1 MQIPSE
7 IDTNSFE
14 GLTRLLRF
22 TIGMRDNDEDKA
34 ALKHLEKR
42 FGLTAYEPQLRGA
55 LEDFAEHL
63 NRLESKQRFEA
74 VCSLISGAIDPND
87 ILDQELA
94 QAILDFSRHKRI
106 VRFSFT
112 PSLLLCLKHAQIVKP
127 KHFLYELRY
136 SGVGL
141 DKELAAFA
149 SLFLNLAIYVESNPP
164 WVPDMVFDDSEP
176 NTELPDLE
184 ISFPPA
190 NFKLN
195 DAPHLEES
203 VRASKL
209 PRAVDRGKY
218 DLESVMLDYLC
229 FTERSVLVF
238 TSESFLHSTKQS
250 RLLVRQR
257 LLDFQRID
265 SVTELTMTSPHLFLI
280 ELAPELAQVISIR
293 MAVSSD
299 ASQIGLSAIKPNED
313 SRKVAYVPV
322 SDIRSAGDTLKPAR
336 YLVTGPA
343 GGRNLAEH
351 FRNAFYPGKYKL
363 ADLFE
368 ITRPKTTRHDP
379 VGTFEIQEVRAG
391 NISANGEITGQ
402 LRRISIRSTLA
413 IGLEEQLIKPGDIL
427 FAHRGPIGHATY
439 VTDATTQKSP
449 MWAGQT
455 LLIFRPRKRSSG
467 NQNAI
472 YCDPRVLFM
481 YLLTPAVQKDWSRS
495 VSDERSPAIPI
506 GRIES
511 LNLPE
516 NLILP
521 RKPKKGDP
529 TASQYSSHIHKEQ
542 ILTEYQKR
550 QKQLMN
556 LRELQDSMNEGLVRV
571 WDSAW
576 EKQVDG
582 KN

>member
-55 LEDFAEHL
+55 LEDFAEYL

-74 VCSLISGAIDPND
+74 VCSLISGALDPND

-94 QAILDFSRHKRI
+94 QAILNVSTNNRI

-127 KHFLYELRY
+127 KHLLYELRY

-164 WVPDMVFDDSEP
+164 WDPDMIFDDSEP
-176 NTELPDLE
+176 NTEMPDLE
-184 ISFPPA
+184 VSFPPA
-190 NFKLN
+190 NLKLN

-203 VRASKL
+203 VRASRL

-218 DLESVMLDYLC
+218 DLESVMLNYLC
-229 FTERSVLVF
+229 STEWSVLVF

-257 LLDFQRID
+257 LLDYERID

-280 ELAPELAQVISIR
+280 KLVPGFAQVISIR
-293 MAVSSD
+293 MAVTSD
-299 ASQIGLSAIKPNED
+299 ASKVGVYVSKANEY
-313 SRKVAYVPV
+313 SRKVADIPL

-336 YLVTGPA
+336 YLVTGPS
-343 GGRNLAEH
+343 GGRNPAEV
-351 FRNAFYPGKYKL
+351 FRNAFFPGKHKL

-368 ITRPKTTRHDP
+368 IIRPKTTRHDP

-391 NISANGEITGQ
+391 NISENGEITGQ
-402 LRRISIRSTLA
+402 LRRIGIRSTLA

-467 NQNAI
+467 NKNAI

-481 YLLTPAVQKDWSRS
+481 YLLTPAVRKDWSKS

-521 RKPKKGDP
+521 RNPKKGDP
-529 TASQYSSHIHKEQ
+529 TASQYSSHIHKE

-550 QKQLMN
+550 QKKLTN

-571 WDSAW
+571 WESAW
-576 EKQVDG
+576 EKQVDRI
-582 KN
+582 N